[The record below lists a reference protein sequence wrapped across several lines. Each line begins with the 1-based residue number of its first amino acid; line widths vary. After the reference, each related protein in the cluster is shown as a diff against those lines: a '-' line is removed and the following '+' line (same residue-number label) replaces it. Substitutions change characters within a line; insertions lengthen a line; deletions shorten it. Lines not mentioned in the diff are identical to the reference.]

1 MNIVA
6 VKRGSL
12 SLSSSDER
20 AMYRLRYS
28 MFRERLGWDVHT
40 QDGMEF
46 DEFDHMNPLYL
57 LAREGNTLHGCWRVL
72 PTTGPNMLRDVF
84 PTLLDGEAPCGDDIW
99 ELSRFAV
106 LKQDPSAF
114 GLSTLPIQMMLH
126 VVQLARK
133 YGVNHLVTVTTPAM
147 ERMLKHANL
156 RPRRLGPVV
165 QMGVARAVAL
175 WIEAGDET
183 ESALIE
189 AIAQR
194 EDMRGMP
201 VRRPEAALEIHF

>member
-12 SLSSSDER
+12 FLSVSEER
-20 AMYRLRYS
+20 EMYRLRHS

-46 DEFDHMNPLYL
+46 DEYDQLKPLYM
-57 LAREGNTLHGCWRVL
+57 LAREGGVLHGCWRVL

-84 PTLLDGEAPCGDDIW
+84 SNLLDGEAPCGDDIW

-106 LKQDPSAF
+106 RKQDPAAF

-126 VVQLARK
+126 IVQLARK
-133 YGVNHLVTVTTPAM
+133 YGVNQLVTVTTPAM
-147 ERMLKHANL
+147 ERMLKHANIA
-156 RPRRLGPVV
+156 PRRLGPVV
-165 QMGVARAVAL
+165 QMGVARALAL
-175 WIEAGDET
+175 CIEADDDTET
-183 ESALIE
+183 ALLD
-189 AIAQR
+189 AFAQR
-194 EDMRGMP
+194 EEVRGMP
-201 VRRPEAALEIHF
+201 PQRHDTALEIHY

>member
-12 SLSSSDER
+12 FLSISDER
-20 AMYRLRYS
+20 NMYRLRHS

-46 DEFDHMNPLYL
+46 DEYDQLNPMYMM
-57 LAREGNTLHGCWRVL
+57 AKEGGTLHGCWRML

-84 PTLLDGEAPCGDDIW
+84 SMLLDGEAPCGEDIW

-106 LKQDPSAF
+106 LKQDSTAF

-126 VVQLARK
+126 VVRLARK

-147 ERMLKHANL
+147 ERMLKHANIT
-156 RPRRLGPVV
+156 PRRLGPVV

-175 WIEAGDET
+175 WIDANHAT
-183 ESALIE
+183 ESALMN

-194 EDMRGMP
+194 EELRVVP
-201 VRRPEAALEIHF
+201 ARRPDMSITIYD